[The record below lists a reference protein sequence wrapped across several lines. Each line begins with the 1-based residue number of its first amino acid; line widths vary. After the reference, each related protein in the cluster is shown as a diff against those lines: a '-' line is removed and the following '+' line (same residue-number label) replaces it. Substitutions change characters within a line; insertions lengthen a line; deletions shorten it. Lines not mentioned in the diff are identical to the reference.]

1 MRGAEY
7 GDCSRTCNSARI
19 LARIRTIRQAHEGP
33 LWAHDCRNG
42 KGNIVARSSWT
53 ASTVASLVAAS
64 FAGLAGAQIVDRI
77 KAPNA
82 ANEGIAK
89 TLEQQVG
96 ADRGDWYTPES
107 SSFIISRDPFRAI
120 RRGRQLFQRKFS
132 LIEGQGSLRTT
143 AAATSAPISPSAR
156 A

>member
-1 MRGAEY
+1 M
-7 GDCSRTCNSARI
+7 
-19 LARIRTIRQAHEGP
+19 
-33 LWAHDCRNG
+33 
-42 KGNIVARSSWT
+42 
-53 ASTVASLVAAS
+53 
-64 FAGLAGAQIVDRI
+64 VDRV
-77 KAPNA
+77 KAPNV

-132 LIEGQGSLRTT
+132 LVEGQPTM
-143 AAATSAPISPSAR
+143 AAATLA
-156 A
+156 